1 MYIYGGQ
8 INSCENTNQFISYD
22 FEKNEWALVRPK
34 MEGDL
39 LPIDSHTANIWE
51 KEENKKTM
59 IVFGGFI
66 GGTIGDYSNA
76 VYEYDFEQNEWKTL
90 FENKPVDAIEITKT
104 TVPQGRM
111 SHAAAISNN
120 CLYIFGGFDGNTRL
134 NDTWSFDLVEKKWQ
148 RLGLEG
154 FVPEVRLQLCS
165 LIFQPRNGHSLIA
178 YKNNIILFGGIHDV
192 THEKNDILVFDISKN
207 TWSVLEKETKWAF
220 EEDYKSDKSNKS
232 YLKAETGV
240 NQFKPS
246 KFGAEKKDMRL
257 ITLDQDSIS
266 VSMYTQQESPRNNE
280 SKYTIQKNFQI
291 PKTHKYHKLKLE
303 SYTFT
308 HKGLVSPQSTKNFSY
323 SPTGSE
329 FKSSLQERKEKDAL
343 MKKNALLKE
352 FEVSDKEGE
361 SLRAA
366 TPTTEA
372 MRKSISGLGFTV
384 DNQSDFQM
392 QKMALDQTKIALLK
406 NYEVNNAS
414 IKLGV
419 KPCARDGHSA
429 CVDGNKLY
437 IFAGDRHKM
446 SFNDLFVLHL
456 EYIQP

>member
-1 MYIYGGQ
+1 
-8 INSCENTNQFISYD
+8 
-22 FEKNEWALVRPK
+22 
-34 MEGDL
+34 
-39 LPIDSHTANIWE
+39 
-51 KEENKKTM
+51 
-59 IVFGGFI
+59 
-66 GGTIGDYSNA
+66 
-76 VYEYDFEQNEWKTL
+76 
-90 FENKPVDAIEITKT
+90 
-104 TVPQGRM
+104 
-111 SHAAAISNN
+111 
-120 CLYIFGGFDGNTRL
+120 
-134 NDTWSFDLVEKKWQ
+134 
-148 RLGLEG
+148 
-154 FVPEVRLQLCS
+154 
-165 LIFQPRNGHSLIA
+165 
-178 YKNNIILFGGIHDV
+178 
-192 THEKNDILVFDISKN
+192 LVFDISKN

>member
-165 LIFQPRNGHSLIA
+165 LIF
-178 YKNNIILFGGIHDV
+178 
-192 THEKNDILVFDISKN
+192 
-207 TWSVLEKETKWAF
+207 
-220 EEDYKSDKSNKS
+220 
-232 YLKAETGV
+232 
-240 NQFKPS
+240 
-246 KFGAEKKDMRL
+246 
-257 ITLDQDSIS
+257 
-266 VSMYTQQESPRNNE
+266 
-280 SKYTIQKNFQI
+280 
-291 PKTHKYHKLKLE
+291 
-303 SYTFT
+303 
-308 HKGLVSPQSTKNFSY
+308 
-323 SPTGSE
+323 
-329 FKSSLQERKEKDAL
+329 
-343 MKKNALLKE
+343 
-352 FEVSDKEGE
+352 
-361 SLRAA
+361 
-366 TPTTEA
+366 
-372 MRKSISGLGFTV
+372 
-384 DNQSDFQM
+384 
-392 QKMALDQTKIALLK
+392 
-406 NYEVNNAS
+406 
-414 IKLGV
+414 
-419 KPCARDGHSA
+419 
-429 CVDGNKLY
+429 
-437 IFAGDRHKM
+437 
-446 SFNDLFVLHL
+446 
-456 EYIQP
+456 